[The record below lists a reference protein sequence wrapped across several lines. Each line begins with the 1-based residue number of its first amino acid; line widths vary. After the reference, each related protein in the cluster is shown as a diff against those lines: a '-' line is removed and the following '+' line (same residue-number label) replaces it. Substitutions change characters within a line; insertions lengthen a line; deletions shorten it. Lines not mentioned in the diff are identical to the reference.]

1 MSRNLKHETRNLTV
15 LRCPRFASALWT
27 LTWDQRRFSAA
38 FLAAGWA
45 LPVSL
50 LGELAERPS
59 TTHSPFALLVART
72 LLFGFLP
79 ALTCASL
86 PLRLLIPSVLALN
99 LILLRALLGPLSIPQ
114 LAFELALFA
123 FIFLP
128 AQLFARW
135 TIAQR
140 RLIAR
145 AVLHPIFHAGLL
157 LGVLPALLVSL
168 GLGTWSAP
176 LYHAPWLNKIYAQLL
191 LIPAIVL
198 ISGVQEFALRGR
210 GTPMPADAP
219 RRLVTSGVYAYVA
232 NPMQI
237 GKLAM
242 LIAWGLFWGNRWLL
256 LAALFGLVYSLCIAI
271 PHEERAMSARF
282 SSEWLAYR
290 RHVRRWWPRRRPYHA
305 ATFFSGAPQRLPAR
319 LYLDLTCDP
328 CSQLAAWLCRHNPV
342 GLEIAPIRQ
351 SRSTR
356 TRMTYDP
363 ADGSPPEFGIA
374 ALARAL
380 EHIHLAFA
388 LFAWMVRLPVI
399 AFLAQTIADALD
411 PRATAC
417 ALPQPA
423 EAQQ

>member
-1 MSRNLKHETRNLTV
+1 M
-15 LRCPRFASALWT
+15 
-27 LTWDQRRFSAA
+27 
-38 FLAAGWA
+38 LAAGWA
-45 LPVSL
+45 LPASL
-50 LGELAERPS
+50 LATLFERPLVPDS
-59 TTHSPFALLVART
+59 TLSLLFSRT
-72 LLFGFLP
+72 LLFGLIP
-79 ALTCASL
+79 ALTCSSL
-86 PLRLLIPSVLALN
+86 PLRLLIPPALALD
-99 LILLRALLGPLSIPQ
+99 LILLHALFGPLSTPH

-140 RLIAR
+140 CLIAR

-176 LYHAPWLNKIYAQLL
+176 LHRAPWVNKIYAQLL

-198 ISGVQEFALRGR
+198 ISAVQEFAQRGR

-256 LAALFGLVYSLCIAI
+256 LAALFGLLYSLCIAC
-271 PHEERAMSARF
+271 PREDRAMAARF
-282 SSEWLAYR
+282 SSQWLAYR
-290 RHVRRWWPRRRPYHA
+290 RHVRRWWPRWRPYHA
-305 ATFFSGAPQRLPAR
+305 AVCSSDTPQRLPAR

-328 CSQLAAWLCRHNPV
+328 CSQLAAWVCRHNPV
-342 GLEIAPIRQ
+342 GLEIAPIRE
-351 SRSTR
+351 SRSAR

-388 LFAWMVRLPVI
+388 LFAWMARLPVI

-417 ALPQPA
+417 PLSQPA